1 MKKLILL
8 LFIPLVFAC
17 NEDNDDTSS
26 LDNTQLIDIDQN
38 IYPVLEIADEFWTT
52 QSLKTKTYRDGTSIP
67 YVEDP
72 VEWDNLTTG
81 AWRYVNDDPS
91 TEENYGLLYNFYA
104 VNNPKGLAPEGSR
117 IPSRTDFLH
126 LTSYYG
132 APITSNPEEEIFLS
146 FLTDDPEIPWNRDGL
161 SFQGTNSTG
170 FNLYPSGMQRQSF
183 STVTFFGYGALLYSS
198 SIRDTDAA
206 GSYPFTPWFK
216 FNSSGIFAIGEITG
230 NYIYGCSVRVIKE

>member
-8 LFIPLVFAC
+8 LFFPLVFTC
-17 NEDNDDTSS
+17 NEDSDDTGS

-52 QSLKTKTYRDGTSIP
+52 QSLKTKTYRDGTPIP

-72 VEWDNLTTG
+72 IEWENLTTG

-117 IPSRTDFLH
+117 IPSYADFLH

-132 APITSNPEEEIFLS
+132 APITSYPEEEIFLI
-146 FLTDDPEIPWNRDGL
+146 FLTDDPEIPWNRDEFSL
-161 SFQGTNSTG
+161 QGTNSTG
-170 FNLYPSGMQRQSF
+170 FNLYPSGVQRS
-183 STVTFFGYGALLYSS
+183 SETPATLFGYGAVLYSS
-198 SIRDTDAA
+198 SITDGPGA
-206 GSYPFTPWFK
+206 SDYPFTPRFTAA
-216 FNSSGIFAIGEITG
+216 SSSNFVIGEFQG
-230 NYIYGCSVRVIKE
+230 NYYYGCAVRLIKE